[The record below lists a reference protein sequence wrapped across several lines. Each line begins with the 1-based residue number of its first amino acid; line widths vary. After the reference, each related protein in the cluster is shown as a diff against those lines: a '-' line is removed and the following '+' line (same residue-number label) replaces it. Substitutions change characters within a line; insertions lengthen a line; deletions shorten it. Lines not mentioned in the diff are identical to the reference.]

1 MFKKLLILML
11 LLPVVAFS
19 QFKIGSV
26 SLKDSSGVL
35 VFSSPLKTNTTDQW
49 ISRTWLPSLVV
60 STNSGLK
67 WDATTGLTLKLGS
80 GLILQND
87 TLKYN
92 GSSIVA
98 VDDSTIQYVGQKLKV
113 KYSEGLTSDIYGV
126 KLNLSTNSGLTYDGL
141 GKLIINSDSGVSI
154 TGNKLKVKLDA
165 TNLEF
170 DGLGSLKIKDNSITE
185 DQISPNIDLPSL
197 TIDGVSLN
205 ASDGKIASDS
215 TVSELIYA
223 TKILFPETANSS
235 TYDLEIVTDVNGN
248 PTFST
253 SVGDYFIFRKPIQID
268 TGNLTL
274 SNGRLL
280 EAKGTYID
288 SSVTLRA
295 IILGAGNYFVIESP
309 TDSLSYIS
317 VTGWQAGAKVTLQFV
332 DDCYIESG
340 AGTSPPY
347 GGFYLKS
354 GNDWAPSNED
364 LLVLIFDGKV
374 WRELSRQDN

>member
-1 MFKKLLILML
+1 ML

-170 DGLGSLKIKDNSITE
+170 DGIGNLKIKANSITE
-185 DQISPNIDLPSL
+185 TQISKDINLDSL
-197 TIDGVSLN
+197 KIGNMVLKVEGEGKLAFSDSLGVVSLFAKSIYLSGLN
-205 ASDGKIASDS
+205 QIIKGDFNEIEYNKLTPYPMRFYNNNIKTMQLDAQDGIVFYNTVRMDTARFQGWKGADVASD
-215 TVSELIYA
+215 
-223 TKILFPETANSS
+223 
-235 TYDLEIVTDVNGN
+235 N
-248 PTFST
+248 PL
-253 SVGDYFIFRKPIQID
+253 V
-268 TGNLTL
+268 
-274 SNGRLL
+274 
-280 EAKGTYID
+280 
-288 SSVTLRA
+288 
-295 IILGAGNYFVIESP
+295 LGAGNYFE
-309 TDSLSYIS
+309 
-317 VTGWQAGAKVTLQFV
+317 VTGTNAINNIDGLGWQSGSIITLKFSGAVNL
-332 DDCYIESG
+332 G
-340 AGTSPPY
+340 HMAGTSGTNY
-347 GGFYLKS
+347 EMFLFNSENFTTSVGDILTFIL
-354 GNDWAPSNED
+354 DVD
-364 LLVLIFDGKV
+364 I
-374 WRELSRQDN
+374 WREISRTDN